1 MNMANDTS
9 RAISAIYD
17 AVLSDEHWP
26 AALDAFARHI
36 GSVGAV
42 LVAVDKVG
50 LPFTILQATS
60 NYPIEDVHYYFNN
73 LGQYDEPVMTSTF
86 AVTPRFQLL
95 RDEDVWGDISK
106 LENRPDYK
114 WVRER
119 IGANRRAGVRL
130 SGEKG
135 WMDLVALQFAERDWR
150 LVPETM
156 PARLARLVPHLAKA
170 VEVNRT
176 FTLLREAYH
185 AVLSVLDFVRIG
197 IAIVGP
203 GGLVITYNNELRRIF
218 ELRDG
223 LRLSPNGRLE
233 CTSVAQGAELASAI
247 AEATSTSAGDGETTE
262 RLLFIERRSR
272 RRPFLIEV
280 APLRDITGDLQRGFA
295 GAVVFVIDPENAR
308 AISTDRLARL
318 FQLSPAEAAVV
329 RAMVDGLS
337 AGEIADLRGTKEDT
351 VRSQF
356 KAIYAKTGVRRRAD
370 LVRLAVSVDPP
381 IDRSG
386 STTTGAN

>member
-1 MNMANDTS
+1 MGDDVG

-26 AALDAFARHI
+26 AALDGFAREI
-36 GSVGAV
+36 GSVGAI
-42 LVAVDKVG
+42 LIAVDKVG

-60 NYPIEDVHYYFNN
+60 NYPVKDVHEYFDTV
-73 LGQYDEPVMTSTF
+73 GHYDEPVMTTRF

-106 LENRPDYK
+106 LEDRPDYK

-130 SGEKG
+130 SADKG

-156 PARLARLVPHLAKA
+156 TASLGQLAPHLAKA

-176 FTLLREAYH
+176 FTLLRESH
-185 AVLSVLDFVRIG
+185 RAVMSALDYVRIG
-197 IAIVGP
+197 IAIVARNGALIV
-203 GGLVITYNNELRRIF
+203 GNQELRRI
-218 ELRDG
+218 LDLKDG
-223 LRLSPNGRLE
+223 VGLSRTGRLE
-233 CTSVAQGAELASAI
+233 CARASLSAELASAI
-247 AEATSTSAGDGETTE
+247 AETSATSAGDGEATE
-262 RLLFIERRSR
+262 RLLLLERRSGN
-272 RRPFLIEV
+272 RPFLVEV
-280 APLRDITGDLQRGFA
+280 APLRDITGELERGFA
-295 GAVVFVIDPENAR
+295 GAVVFLIDPENAE
-308 AISTDRLARL
+308 AISTERLSR
-318 FQLSPAEAAVV
+318 FFSLSQAEGEVI

-337 AGEIADLRGTKEDT
+337 AGEIADLRGTKVDT

-356 KAIYAKTGVRRRAD
+356 KSIYSKTGVHRRAD

-381 IDRSG
+381 IMRRAANAP
-386 STTTGAN
+386 GA

>member
-1 MNMANDTS
+1 MGENIG

-26 AALDAFARHI
+26 AALDGFAREI
-36 GSVGAV
+36 GSIGAI

-60 NYPIEDVHYYFNN
+60 NYPIEDIHEYFNT
-73 LGQYDEPVMTSTF
+73 LGHYDEPVMTTRF

-106 LENRPDYK
+106 LEDRPDYK

-130 SGEKG
+130 SADKG

-150 LVPETM
+150 QVPETM
-156 PARLARLVPHLAKA
+156 PATLGKLVPHLAKA
-170 VEVNRT
+170 VEVTRT
-176 FTLLREAYH
+176 FSLLRECHRLVISA
-185 AVLSVLDFVRIG
+185 LDYVRIG
-197 IAIVGP
+197 IAIVAPNGT
-203 GGLVITYNNELRRIF
+203 LIVSNHELRRI
-218 ELRDG
+218 LDLKDG
-223 LRLSPNGRLE
+223 ITLSRTGRLE
-233 CTSVAQGAELASAI
+233 CLKPSQTAELISAI
-247 AEATSTSAGDGETTE
+247 AETSATSAGGGEATE
-262 RLLFIERRSR
+262 RLLLLERKSGK
-272 RRPFLIEV
+272 RPFLAEV
-280 APLRDITGDLQRGFA
+280 APLRDITGELERGFA
-295 GAVVFVIDPENAR
+295 GAVVFLIDPENAK
-308 AISTDRLARL
+308 AISTERLSRY
-318 FQLSPAEAAVV
+318 FGLSQAESEVA

-337 AGEIADLRGTKEDT
+337 TGEIADLRGTKVET

-356 KAIYAKTGVRRRAD
+356 KSIYSKTGIRRRAD

-381 IDRSG
+381 IVRSANA
-386 STTTGAN
+386 TEGASA